1 MKNGDLI
8 LIEPIRF
15 FDTRGLFEETYS
27 RKKYLNFGID
37 IEFVQDNKSIS
48 IQKGTLRGLHFQ
60 APPYAQAKLI
70 RCGRGSIFD
79 IAVDIRRGS
88 PTFGKWKGYKL
99 TASNG
104 HQLFVPKGFAHGF
117 MTLEPDSEI
126 LYKCSDY
133 YMPETEG
140 SILWSDPS
148 IAIDWPIDIKPYISE
163 KDASAFLFAEFVSP
177 FIFGENS

>member
-1 MKNGDLI
+1 MNILKLI
-8 LIEPIRF
+8 TPNRHN
-15 FDTRGLFEETYS
+15 DHRGFFEEIYS

-37 IEFVQDNKSIS
+37 IEFVQDNKSVS
-48 IQKGTLRGLHFQ
+48 SKEGTLRGLHFQ

-70 RCGRGSIFD
+70 RCERGSIFD
-79 IAVDIRRGS
+79 VAVDIRRGS
-88 PTFGKWKGYKL
+88 PTFGEWKGYKL
-99 TASNG
+99 TAANG

-117 MTLEPDSEI
+117 MTLEPNSEI
-126 LYKCSDY
+126 SYKCSDY

-148 IAIDWPIDIKPYISE
+148 IAIDWPTDLKPYLSK
-163 KDASAFLFAEFVSP
+163 KDASAFLFSEFVSP